1 MNANDR
7 IIWMNCYYAALTGLC
22 VNWGSSPSDRITD
35 VTQSAKAMADGA
47 LKEIREGL
55 KETK

>member
-22 VNWGSSPSDRITD
+22 VNWGAARQI
-35 VTQSAKAMADGA
+35 VLLM
-47 LKEIREGL
+47 
-55 KETK
+55 